1 MRIAEIFARSGEGRL
16 TGAESLFVRTSGC
29 NLRCRYCDT
38 PYASWTPEGEDLSVA
53 EILDRIDGLRHSA
66 PSEVRHVVLTGGE
79 PMLLA
84 ELIPLSTSL
93 HAEGFH
99 VTVETAGTLYLPVAC
114 DLMSISPKL
123 SNSTPPPEW
132 DPQWTWR
139 HTLNRHAP
147 EVIRRLTAEYDCQLK
162 FVIDSPADCRSR
174 AYQRSSPRSSR
185 AGSCSCPRASTPTDW
200 RRKPWLAPVSAA
212 SALFGGRSNGSAMR
226 GRNSFPQRFHRPT
239 AAAGGALHR
248 GKPAGGRQ
256 SPKARFSIGVCCG
269 GRRRSAPGETKH
281 RRRLHNHSAV

>member
-1 MRIAEIFARSGEGRL
+1 MRIAEIFRSIQGEGRL
-16 TGAESLFVRTSGC
+16 TGTESVFVRTSGC

-53 EILDRIDGLRHSA
+53 EILGRIDGLRQSA

-93 HAEGFH
+93 HATGWH
-99 VTVETAGTLYLPVAC
+99 ITIETSGTLYLPVAC

-162 FVIDSPADCRSR
+162 FVIDRPEDCREVE
-174 AYQRSSPRSSR
+174 AYLAEFPEIEQGRVMLMPQGADADGLAAKTAWLEPYCTKR
-185 AGSCSCPRASTPTDW
+185 GFHFCPRRQIEW
-200 RRKPWLAPVSAA
+200 
-212 SALFGGRSNGSAMR
+212 FGAVR
-226 GRNSFPQRFHRPT
+226 GT
-239 AAAGGALHR
+239 
-248 GKPAGGRQ
+248 
-256 SPKARFSIGVCCG
+256 
-269 GRRRSAPGETKH
+269 
-281 RRRLHNHSAV
+281 